1 MRRLARRV
9 AWLALILTFSARAE
23 ALPII
28 VFGDAT
34 VVGGLFADVNFGSED
49 TRGGLLTGSDGSG
62 LFGPYRSYL
71 TFVVPTFVPATS
83 ISSAVLSGFYND
95 DWDTF
100 DDRTHSFYQAPTT
113 WTESTITWNNQPGAI
128 GAQLGG
134 FNAAAATPGTLL
146 SWDVTSAFN
155 TAYLAQDPLFSL
167 LLRADDET
175 LGAAPI
181 VNNNLEYFASREF
194 LGGQRAFRIDVNVVP
209 EPATV
214 LLFGTGL
221 ALAIRRRRCARNVP
235 SQDRRASSG

>member
-1 MRRLARRV
+1 MRRLARRL

-23 ALPII
+23 AGPIL
-28 VFGDAT
+28 VLGDAT
-34 VVGGLFADVNFGSED
+34 VVAGPFADVNFGSEG

-62 LFGPYRSYL
+62 FFGPYRFYL
-71 TFVVPTFVPATS
+71 TFLVPTFVPATS

-128 GAQLGG
+128 GAPLGG
-134 FNAAAATPGTLL
+134 FNAAAATPGTFL

-155 TAYLAQDPLFSL
+155 TAYLAQSGLFSL
-167 LLRADDET
+167 LFRADDEA
-175 LGAAPI
+175 LGGPII

-194 LGGQRAFRIDVNVVP
+194 LGGERSFQLDVQVVP
-209 EPATV
+209 IPEQPATLF
-214 LLFGTGL
+214 LLSIGL
-221 ALAIRRRRCARNVP
+221 AGVLAARRRERRNI
-235 SQDRRASSG
+235 R

>member
-1 MRRLARRV
+1 MRRLARRL

-23 ALPII
+23 ALPIV
-28 VFGDAT
+28 VFADAT
-34 VVGGLFADVNFGSED
+34 VVGGLFADVNFGGEA

-62 LFGPYRSYL
+62 LFGPYRFYL

-128 GAQLGG
+128 GAPLGG
-134 FNAAAATPGTLL
+134 FNAAAATPGTFL

-167 LLRADDET
+167 VFRADDET
-175 LGAAPI
+175 PGAAPI

-221 ALAIRRRRCARNVP
+221 ALAIRRRRGAR
-235 SQDRRASSG
+235 